1 MSLRPEPGIINHKL
15 EDYLVDYDAVNALF
29 DAFNGFKVL
38 TGSPPERTVFI
49 SPRSENDLQQRHCR
63 IAGDSLGLAVL
74 LLLLQDAA
82 GLDIGVKK
90 ICAATGALDVQKEKV
105 LCRQVGH
112 LEAKIECLESA
123 GVDVLY
129 CPVQVGAPTNIY
141 KSVLVKRISAITQD
155 LKFPYFRME
164 FA

>member
-1 MSLRPEPGIINHKL
+1 MSLSPEHGVTNHRL
-15 EDYLVDYDAVNALF
+15 EDYLVDSDAVNALF
-29 DAFNGFKVL
+29 DAFNGFTVL

-49 SPRSENDLQQRHCR
+49 SPKSEKDLQQRNCR

-74 LLLLQDAA
+74 MFLLQDAA
-82 GLDIGVKK
+82 GLDFGVKK

-112 LEAKIECLESA
+112 LEEKIECLEGA
-123 GVDVLY
+123 DVDVLY
-129 CPVQVGAPTNIY
+129 CPIQFDAPINRC
-141 KSVLVKRISAITQD
+141 KSVLVRRISAITQD